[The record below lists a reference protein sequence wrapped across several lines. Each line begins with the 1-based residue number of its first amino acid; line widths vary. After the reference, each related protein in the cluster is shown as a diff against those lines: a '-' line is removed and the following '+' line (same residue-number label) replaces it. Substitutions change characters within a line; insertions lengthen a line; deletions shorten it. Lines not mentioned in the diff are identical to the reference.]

1 MIFLFVYML
10 SLLFCT
16 AHAMEQLDD
25 FSNIIKLKAKPPP
38 RPPPPKI
45 PSPRPIPRP
54 RSNSNSQSSRP
65 SAINDQQSRP
75 TPSPRRYHPSKT
87 PPPRLSSSPALQY
100 KVSISVSYP
109 SPSSSHLNKSN
120 TGVFNEKLSK
130 VVDKQARKSSAYTY
144 PTGKNKPPPRPPP
157 ITGVQSPK
165 PYPQKLTLP
174 KIAPVSPQLGN
185 VHKPQPL
192 PRPKIKPQAT
202 KNSLQQQRK
211 SSSDTNTVL
220 PVISSPKVIHR
231 SHSRSLSSISKAPPV
246 KQDLTKK
253 SIQRPVPPLPQYPT
267 SNEIYTVPNP
277 NHASE
282 LRNEDE
288 FEIQWYASSD
298 DIREEKEEPDDGDDS
313 YINMISAQ
321 NKDMVLQAIKIECE
335 TNTHNIYTSLKTSDS
350 HEQVYALLTD
360 KEEDV
365 YTVPEMTSKSNQD
378 NDGLYIA
385 ISSAGRLEGTFCTN
399 PALLII
405 VTLRGQRLIS
415 W

>member
-1 MIFLFVYML
+1 M
-10 SLLFCT
+10 

-25 FSNIIKLKAKPPP
+25 FSNIIKLKTKPPP

-45 PSPRPIPRP
+45 ISPRPIPRP
-54 RSNSNSQSSRP
+54 RSNSNSRP

-75 TPSPRRYHPSKT
+75 TPSPRRNHPSKT
-87 PPPRLSSSPALQY
+87 PPPKLSSSPALQC

-109 SPSSSHLNKSN
+109 SHLNKSD
-120 TGVFNEKLSK
+120 TGFFNGKLSK
-130 VVDKQARKSSAYTY
+130 VVDKQARKSSTFTY

-165 PYPQKLTLP
+165 PYPRKLTLP
-174 KIAPVSPQLGN
+174 KSAPVSPQLGN

-220 PVISSPKVIHR
+220 PVISSSKVLQ
-231 SHSRSLSSISKAPPV
+231 HSRSLSSISKAPPLV

-253 SIQRPVPPLPQYPT
+253 SIQRLPVPPLPQNPT
-267 SNEIYTVPNP
+267 SNEIYAVPNP

-298 DIREEKEEPDDGDDS
+298 DIREKKEPDDGDDP
-313 YINMISAQ
+313 YINMISA
-321 NKDMVLQAIKIECE
+321 QAIKIECE
-335 TNTHNIYTSLKTSDS
+335 TNTHNIYTSLKTIDS
-350 HEQVYALLTD
+350 HEQVYTLLTD

-365 YTVPEMTSKSNQD
+365 YTVPEMTSKFNQD

-385 ISSAGRLEGTFCTN
+385 ISSAGRLEDSVYQGLEPSRKEESVSTPSSRSEDLTEE
-399 PALLII
+399 LYY
-405 VTLRGQRLIS
+405 
-415 W
+415 

>member
-1 MIFLFVYML
+1 ML
-10 SLLFCT
+10 LSLFCT

-38 RPPPPKI
+38 RPPPPKML
-45 PSPRPIPRP
+45 SPRPIPRP

-65 SAINDQQSRP
+65 SAINDQQSHP
-75 TPSPRRYHPSKT
+75 TPSSRRNHPSKT
-87 PPPRLSSSPALQY
+87 PPPKLSSPALQC

-109 SPSSSHLNKSN
+109 SPPSHLNKSN

-130 VVDKQARKSSAYTY
+130 VVDKQARKSSTFTN

-157 ITGVQSPK
+157 ITGVHSPK
-165 PYPQKLTLP
+165 PYPRKLTLP
-174 KIAPVSPQLGN
+174 KSAPVSPQLGN

-211 SSSDTNTVL
+211 SSTDTNTVF
-220 PVISSPKVIHR
+220 PVIYSSKVIQ
-231 SHSRSLSSISKAPPV
+231 HSKSLSSISKVPPPV

-253 SIQRPVPPLPQYPT
+253 SIQRPVPPLPQFPT
-267 SNEIYTVPNP
+267 SNEIYAVPNS

-282 LRNEDE
+282 LGNEDE

-298 DIREEKEEPDDGDDS
+298 DIREKKEEPDDGDDP

-335 TNTHNIYTSLKTSDS
+335 TNTHSIYTSLKTTDS
-350 HEQVYALLTD
+350 NEQVYTLLTD

-385 ISSAGRLEGTFCTN
+385 ISSAGRLEGN
-399 PALLII
+399 
-405 VTLRGQRLIS
+405 
-415 W
+415 

>member
-1 MIFLFVYML
+1 ML
-10 SLLFCT
+10 LSLFCT

-38 RPPPPKI
+38 RPPPPKML
-45 PSPRPIPRP
+45 SPRPIPRP

-65 SAINDQQSRP
+65 SAINDQQSHP
-75 TPSPRRYHPSKT
+75 TPSPRRNHPSKT
-87 PPPRLSSSPALQY
+87 PPPKLSSPALQC

-109 SPSSSHLNKSN
+109 SPPSHLNKSNCN

-130 VVDKQARKSSAYTY
+130 VVDKQARKSSTFTY

-165 PYPQKLTLP
+165 LYPRKLTLP
-174 KIAPVSPQLGN
+174 KSAPVSPQLGN

-211 SSSDTNTVL
+211 SSTDTNTVF
-220 PVISSPKVIHR
+220 PVISSSKVIQ
-231 SHSRSLSSISKAPPV
+231 HSKSLSSISKAPPPV

-253 SIQRPVPPLPQYPT
+253 SIQRPVPPLPQFPT
-267 SNEIYTVPNP
+267 SNEIYAVPNS

-282 LRNEDE
+282 LGNEDE

-298 DIREEKEEPDDGDDS
+298 DIREKKEEPDDGDDP

-335 TNTHNIYTSLKTSDS
+335 TNTHSIYTSLKTTDS
-350 HEQVYALLTD
+350 NEQVYTLLTD

-385 ISSAGRLEGTFCTN
+385 ISSAGRLEGN
-399 PALLII
+399 
-405 VTLRGQRLIS
+405 
-415 W
+415 